1 MAISHADHDH
11 PNTPAARAKCRR
23 AMDNTHV
30 SYVNLSAER
39 QLAEQVGVVK
49 PAKIV
54 SVQPIGAR
62 RGPKG
67 PMRGATN
74 IKKPGT
80 VLRTIGD
87 LPDVPRM
94 LAYGARLAWANDWP
108 VRVGEPFND
117 NEARIVID
125 APAGEIALV
134 WRPSLPDGVWGVF
147 FRPGYNSIT
156 NRLNSVQEAFAFGVG
171 EEA

>member
-1 MAISHADHDH
+1 MGATG
-11 PNTPAARAKCRR
+11 TPTGTVRK
-23 AMDNTHV
+23 
-30 SYVNLSAER
+30 
-39 QLAEQVGVVK
+39 LAEQAGIVK

-94 LAYGARLAWANDWP
+94 LAYGARLAWANDWE
-108 VRVGEPFND
+108 VKVGEPFND
-117 NEARIVID
+117 NEARIVIN

-147 FRPGYNSIT
+147 FRAGYNSVT
-156 NRLNSVQEAFAFGVG
+156 TRCDSVQEAFELGAATDV
-171 EEA
+171 